1 MGVAAMLSYLLL
13 GLAAG
18 FAGGLLGVGGG
29 FLMTPVL
36 ILLFNMP
43 PHVAVATSLF
53 AVTMTSM
60 SSTLYYAR
68 RGMIDYYLGMALES
82 ASVLG
87 AIVGAHTAIALP
99 GNVIEIGFG
108 LVLGYASIK
117 MALEKGA
124 RGGEGGGG
132 EGYRHLWAGI
142 AASFAA
148 GILSG
153 MLGIGG
159 GTVKGPIMMLI
170 MGVPVHT
177 AVPTSS
183 FMIGLTAAAG
193 TIVYLA
199 AGYVDAVVAALLSL
213 GVFAG
218 AQAGGRVAVRMKPRL
233 LRRVFGAV
241 LFIAAV
247 RMILKGLGV

>member
-1 MGVAAMLSYLLL
+1 MDIAAMLSYLLL

-87 AIVGAHTAIALP
+87 AIVGAHAAITLP
-99 GNVIEIGFG
+99 GNVIEIGYG
-108 LVLGYASIK
+108 LVLGYASIR
-117 MALEKGA
+117 MSLNNNQRVNGNYEKRTYKNMWIGVT
-124 RGGEGGGG
+124 
-132 EGYRHLWAGI
+132 
-142 AASFAA
+142 ASFVA

-159 GTVKGPIMMLI
+159 GTVKGPIMVLI

-183 FMIGLTAAAG
+183 FMVGLTAAAG

-218 AQAGGRVAVRMKPRL
+218 AQAGGRMAVRMKPHL